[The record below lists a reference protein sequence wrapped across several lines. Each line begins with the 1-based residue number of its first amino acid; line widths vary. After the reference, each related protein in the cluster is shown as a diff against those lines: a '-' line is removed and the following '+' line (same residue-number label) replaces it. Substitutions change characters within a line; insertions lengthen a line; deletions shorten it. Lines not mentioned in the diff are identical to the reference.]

1 MVAIDL
7 KTIYKYPYG
16 SDLLNDI
23 LVEHERLLWKLEDLA
38 REPQRDA
45 NSNLANKLNLV
56 KAQVLL
62 FERLMI
68 GGKIDSLVV
77 LVNHYAEKLS
87 EPRIEISKANA
98 Q

>member
-7 KTIYKYPYG
+7 KKIYKYPYG

-23 LVEHERLLWKLEDLA
+23 LVEHERLLWELEDLA

-45 NSNLANKLNLV
+45 NSDITDKLNLV

-68 GGKIDSLVV
+68 GEKIDSLVV
-77 LVNHYAEKLS
+77 LTNHYAEKLS
-87 EPRIEISKANA
+87 EPRVEISKVNA

>member
-1 MVAIDL
+1 MAAFELD
-7 KTIYKYPYG
+7 KIYQHADG
-16 SDLLNDI
+16 RDLLNAT
-23 LVEHERLLWKLEDLA
+23 LVEHERLLWELEDLA

-45 NSNLANKLNLV
+45 NSNLTTKLNLV
-56 KAQVLL
+56 KAQILL

-68 GGKIDSLVV
+68 GEKIDSLVV

-87 EPRIEISKANA
+87 EQRIEILKANP